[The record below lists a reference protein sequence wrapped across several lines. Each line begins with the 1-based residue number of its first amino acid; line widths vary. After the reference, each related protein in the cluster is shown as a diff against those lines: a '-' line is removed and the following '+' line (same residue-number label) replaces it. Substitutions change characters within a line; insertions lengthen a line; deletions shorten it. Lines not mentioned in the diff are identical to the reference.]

1 MELDKFSIKESVLD
15 KDELKNNSSPKFGVD
30 NNSKNISN
38 LKESKLLNII
48 TEVKQIFN
56 EENPIERKEVI
67 SSIF

>member
-1 MELDKFSIKESVLD
+1 MELDKISIKESVLD